1 MNISAP
7 NFTKPKLDPKYF
19 VKNSYAEFY
28 KNPTEYLVAYAMSQ
42 RG

>member
-1 MNISAP
+1 MNVSAP
-7 NFTKPKLDPKYF
+7 NFSKTTLDPKYF

-28 KNPTEYLVAYAMSQ
+28 KNPTDPSVSYAMSQ